1 MTDRPPLRRDRHAPT
16 HASRTSALVG
26 SAAGLKSAILAANVV
41 MALVLATV
49 VGLQA
54 ASDRRA
60 TVESAYLHVENL
72 TEVLAEHTRQTLQGL
87 DLGLRTVVEAA
98 RLSDPSST
106 HDQTLLHEVLAN
118 RQRGSTATFAFFVLD
133 AHGRLL
139 ATSRVPSPQRVDLSD
154 YPEFT
159 VHRDG
164 QPGVELFLGFPRKGR
179 VGYAE
184 DKWIVNL
191 TRRIDRGD
199 GSFGGVV
206 AASLSLDY
214 LLDFYRA
221 LSIGEEGALGLMS
234 RDGVL
239 IVRAPFDAA
248 FVGRD
253 MSGTDW
259 FERQI
264 RRTEKGRFAGSY
276 ATDGIQRLSAHE
288 WVAQRQAVVY
298 VGLGADEMLAP
309 WRKRLLFQSAI
320 GLLAM
325 ALLAVASWI
334 VWRHFLQTRQ
344 WEEQRSQRLRAGARA
359 SAELVSSPDVEGAL
373 QRAAELARELLG
385 VDGAVARLHR
395 TGGAGGELHAL
406 SFSQGCLPMHGSQP
420 PGDRRWLLTQAQI
433 EQDAA
438 WQWLQERDG
447 PQGDARQWLA
457 VPMRSQDGHALGSLR
472 LCGKQSG
479 QFTED
484 DLSEATQLASVAAAV
499 LENLVSL
506 REREAALAEAN
517 RAKAELET
525 VFTSISD
532 AVYALDS
539 DWRFVYL
546 NDQAQRLLGRKKAEL
561 LGKNVWDEFPGA
573 KDTALYPNYRRARDE
588 LVPVSFEFFFPPL
601 ASWFSVRAFP
611 QEQGGLTVYFHD
623 ITTRVET
630 EERLRQSQKMDAI
643 GQLTGGVA
651 HDFNNL
657 LTVILGAADEIVEHA
672 GAQDG
677 AVGAHAEI
685 IRKAGE
691 RAAALTHR
699 LLAFARK
706 QPLEPRLT
714 NVNELLAD
722 FEDLLRRTLG
732 EQVEVELVRG
742 AGLWKALIDPHELQN
757 AILNLAINAR
767 DAMPNGGHL
776 TIETANVSVDHA
788 YGLAHQM
795 APGQYV
801 LVAVSDTGEGM
812 SGETL
817 AKAFDPFFT
826 TKPLGKGSGLGLSM
840 VYGFVRQSG
849 GHAKIYSEPQHGTT
863 VKLYLPREH
872 QEADEAEYRRPEPG
886 AVVGGSERVLVV
898 EDDEFVRMLAVA
910 SLERLGYAATA
921 RDSGRAALE
930 LLDNGAQFDLLLTDM
945 VLTGGMSGKQV
956 AGEARQRSPGLKVL
970 YMSGYTENAIVHHG
984 RLDRGVHLL
993 GKPFRLADLARKVR
1007 EVLDQG

>member
-1 MTDRPPLRRDRHAPT
+1 
-16 HASRTSALVG
+16 
-26 SAAGLKSAILAANVV
+26 
-41 MALVLATV
+41 MALMLAMV
-49 VGLQA
+49 IGLQA
-54 ASDRRA
+54 ASDRRT

-87 DLGLRTVVEAA
+87 DLGIRTVVEAA
-98 RLSDPSST
+98 RLSDPTSR
-106 HDQTLLHEVLAN
+106 HDQMLLHEVLAN

-133 AHGRLL
+133 AQGRLL
-139 ATSRVPSPQRVDLSD
+139 ATSRTPSPQRVDLSD

-164 QPGVELFLGFPRKGR
+164 RPDVGLFLGFPRKGR

-191 TRRIDRGD
+191 TRRIDRAD

-221 LSIGEEGALGLMS
+221 LSIGEDGALGLMS

-239 IVRAPFDAA
+239 IVRAPFDEA
-248 FVGRD
+248 FIGRD

-259 FERQI
+259 FDRQI
-264 RRTEKGRFAGSY
+264 RRTEQGRFTGSY
-276 ATDGIQRLSAHE
+276 ATDGIERLSAHE

-320 GLLAM
+320 GLLALT
-325 ALLAVASWI
+325 LLAVASWI

-344 WEEQRSQRLRAGARA
+344 WEEQRSQRLRAVAGA
-359 SAELVSSPDVEGAL
+359 SAELVSSPDAEGAL

-385 VDGAVARLHR
+385 VGCAVARLHR
-395 TGGAGGELHAL
+395 RGDGSDGDLYAL
-406 SFSQGCLPMHGSQP
+406 SVKEGHLPVHEAEP
-420 PGDRRWLLTQAQI
+420 PGDRRRLLTQAQI
-433 EQDAA
+433 EREAE
-438 WQWLQERDG
+438 WQWLQESDG
-447 PQGDARQWLA
+447 LHGDADGWLS

-479 QFTED
+479 SFTED
-484 DLSEATQLASVAAAV
+484 DVSEATQLASVAAAV

-532 AVYALDS
+532 AVYALDG

-546 NDQAQRLLGRKKAEL
+546 NDEAQRLLGRDKTEL
-561 LGKNVWDEFPGA
+561 LGKKVWDEFPGA
-573 KDTALYPNYRRARDE
+573 RDTALYPNYHRARDE
-588 LVPVSFEFFFPPL
+588 LRPVSFEFFFPPL
-601 ASWFSVRAFP
+601 SAWFSVRAFP

-623 ITTRVET
+623 ITARIET
-630 EERLRQSQKMDAI
+630 EARLRQSQKMDAI

-657 LTVILGAADEIVEHA
+657 LTVILGAADEIVER
-672 GAQDG
+672 
-677 AVGAHAEI
+677 VGAHDSRVGARAEI

-742 AGLWKALIDPHELQN
+742 AGLWKALVDPHELQN
-757 AILNLAINAR
+757 AILNLGINAR

-849 GHAKIYSEPQHGTT
+849 GHAKIYSEPGHGTT
-863 VKLYLPREH
+863 VKLYLPRGH
-872 QEADEAEYRRPEPG
+872 QEADETEYRGTEAG

-921 RDSGRAALE
+921 RDSGRGALE
-930 LLDNGAQFDLLLTDM
+930 LLDSGAGFDLLLTDI

-956 AGEARQRSPGLKVL
+956 ASEARQRSPGLKVL
-970 YMSGYTENAIVHHG
+970 YMSGYTENAVVHHG